1 MSTTNVT
8 LSQFQGD
15 LAKLQSDV
23 ATDVMSLKAQIAT
36 LQQQVAA
43 GQLVTQ
49 DQLNAL
55 DATVTSIDTTV
66 NPPPPQVAGS

>member
-23 ATDVMSLKAQIAT
+23 ASDVASLKAQIAT